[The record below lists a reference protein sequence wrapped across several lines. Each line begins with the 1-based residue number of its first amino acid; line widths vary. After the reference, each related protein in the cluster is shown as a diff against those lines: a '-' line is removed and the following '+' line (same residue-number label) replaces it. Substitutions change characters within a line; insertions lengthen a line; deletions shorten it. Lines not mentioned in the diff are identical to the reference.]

1 MAESVHDSLDGM
13 YDELQGMDAVWT
25 PPKRKRDQD
34 PESAKKC
41 PNPKSK
47 AAAAKAKGKAKAKDK
62 VVKRT
67 IVKKCRGCAKK
78 MQPGEQAANW
88 PGCVPCK
95 RALDNICKQAFRQGE
110 KAQKY
115 VAEARADDSKLQA
128 MLASYKDLC
137 PETTEEGCSQV
148 GRKCGTWSLVKYVET
163 VTAASG
169 LIKDIVGEMM
179 FEKLFMEFA
188 QTTRGGRMREEE
200 AAAKWL
206 EYMDEIKKGN
216 PDVLYDHGGPSGKI
230 RVWVKTGDI
239 LTWRSSYMKEKN
251 VEMEGDSVRKG
262 TFDDVDRLRGELT
275 RNHAK
280 DMGFGEVAAALCRN
294 ENAFAGND
302 GFILNVLDLQQD
314 VECDEDD
321 ADNEAQ
327 SSKKPEEAKEEVWVE
342 RDRVVSSS
350 VRFFTAQM
358 KTFEDKALEQL
369 KKQRQAKAELLTE
382 LPDSAKVDFT
392 GEMKILEVRLE
403 AIELCF
409 EEKNAD
415 KIKQF
420 IARFSTP
427 SDADASMAS
436 SPLQLGQCPPCES
449 YAKLRPVS
457 DAVEVIQKFHTATL
471 PKHIKAHRVGVN

>member
-1 MAESVHDSLDGM
+1 
-13 YDELQGMDAVWT
+13 
-25 PPKRKRDQD
+25 
-34 PESAKKC
+34 
-41 PNPKSK
+41 
-47 AAAAKAKGKAKAKDK
+47 
-62 VVKRT
+62 
-67 IVKKCRGCAKK
+67 
-78 MQPGEQAANW
+78 
-88 PGCVPCK
+88 
-95 RALDNICKQAFRQGE
+95 
-110 KAQKY
+110 
-115 VAEARADDSKLQA
+115 
-128 MLASYKDLC
+128 
-137 PETTEEGCSQV
+137 
-148 GRKCGTWSLVKYVET
+148 
-163 VTAASG
+163 
-169 LIKDIVGEMM
+169 
-179 FEKLFMEFA
+179 
-188 QTTRGGRMREEE
+188 
-200 AAAKWL
+200 
-206 EYMDEIKKGN
+206 
-216 PDVLYDHGGPSGKI
+216 
-230 RVWVKTGDI
+230 
-239 LTWRSSYMKEKN
+239 MKEKN
-251 VEMEGDSVRKG
+251 IEMEGDSVRKG
-262 TFDDVDRLRGELT
+262 TAEDVDRLRGELT

-321 ADNEAQ
+321 DANEGEAGQ
-327 SSKKPEEAKEEVWVE
+327 GSNKNEDAKEEVWVE

-427 SDADASMAS
+427 SDADAAMAS

-457 DAVEVIQKFHTATL
+457 DAVEVIQKFHTATH
-471 PKHIKAHRVGVN
+471 PKHIKAHCVGVI